1 MRKLSLVACLFS
13 FWLAMPFSTMAAVFF
28 NNGSSW
34 KYFVGTQE
42 ASTPQSA
49 WRAIAFNDSTWST
62 GNAPIGYGE
71 PDIVSSVP
79 AATLSVYH
87 RKTFVV
93 PDVSQVTRLDL
104 TIRIDDGFV
113 VWING
118 TEVVGGRY
126 NVPAGELAWNA
137 AASAAFEPDSRI
149 LQITNPAAYLVTGT
163 NVIAIHSF
171 NQSSGSSD
179 IYTDASLIGV
189 EPDPIPPTV
198 ANVTPTPGNVTTLN
212 QISVLFSEPVAGV
225 DAADFLINGQPAA
238 SVTGGSNAYT
248 FSFVQPAFGTVQ
260 IGWSAGHGIEDL
272 GFPPN
277 PFNGTAPGATW
288 QYNLIDNI
296 APVVVSLVPA
306 AGFTVR
312 SLTNIQVNFSEA
324 VTGVDAADFIV
335 KGTPAASVTVSSPS
349 SYAFHFPQ
357 PTTGTVQVAWSA
369 GHGIRDL
376 AASPNN
382 FAGGNW
388 NYVLDPNAAEPDVII
403 TEFMAGNTR
412 TLLDDDGEYRDWIEI
427 HNSGTVAVNLNG
439 WSLTDDRND
448 LTKWT
453 FPATNIAGKGFMVIF
468 ASEKDRRIPGR
479 TLHTNFRLGL
489 GGEYLALV
497 KPDGVT
503 VASAYSPTY
512 PPQVDDV
519 SYGLPTVSAPTVVL
533 TPAATASVYV
543 PSNNNLGANW
553 TVPTFDDSGWLRGT
567 NGVGFETTPAAP
579 SLTGSFSTDI
589 DGLMRTRSPS
599 AFIRIPFVVTDPSA
613 FDVMTLRMKYDDGF
627 VAYINGAEV
636 ARRNVTVANSVSDFS
651 DTQGSNNWLYG
662 YYNKTTDGD
671 ATYQASNFVAFP
683 RAAGAW
689 GVANYWTGTMWD
701 WFNGNPPW
709 TEISATGGHPNG
721 SNNGNEHWAI
731 RRWVSEVAGNVTVHF
746 RIAKSNIGGGNGVT
760 GRIFHN
766 GVERFTRTIAFNDN
780 GTLTNDVS
788 ITGVMI
794 GDFIDIALDATG
806 TDAQPTDGSDGSIFT
821 AVIDLDSGS
830 PFGWDSVA
838 ASSRADTQAVAF
850 EDIDISNVGS
860 GIQPG
865 TNWLAIHGLNF
876 SAADG
881 DFLIAAQIETRST
894 AVQFNQVRYFTAPTP
909 GAGNGYG
916 VENLGP
922 IISDTEHT
930 PHVPQTNEDIIVTAR
945 VSPTFAPVSAVNLV
959 YRIMFMA
966 TNTVPMFDDGLH
978 GDGPAGDGV
987 YGAVIPS
994 ALSTNGQMRR
1004 WYITARDNAGRP
1016 SRFPTFANP
1025 VNSPEYLGTIVHAP
1039 QTNGLPILHLF
1050 IPDATLNSANN
1061 DSAGRYPVSL
1071 FYLDEFYDNCGI
1083 NRHGQSSA
1091 GFPKKSYD
1099 IDFNPGLNFKWK
1111 DGEDLVDD
1119 VNLLTTYPDKAH
1131 LRNIIGYY
1139 GTYVP
1144 ADSPYHFVE
1153 HVRVHHNGA
1162 FYGDWHLVENGD
1174 ANFLERLGLDSNGA
1188 LYKMYNTFTDPAT
1201 DVLISP
1207 AEAEKK
1213 TRKQEGNA
1221 DLVALF
1227 NGIATGTAA
1236 AKATYMW
1243 DNVNVPEVANTM
1255 AARIVTG
1262 DVDCCHKNYYFYR
1275 DSDGTGEWWVM
1286 PWDIDL
1292 SFGRNWAS
1300 ATTYWQDEMFPNN
1313 GLFVGNNNGF
1323 LQTVFN
1329 TTQSRQMY
1337 LRRLRTLLDDILQP
1351 TNTPPDQLKYEKII
1365 AEHAPKMI
1373 ADALLDFQKW
1383 GTWGS
1388 GAAQIPTNH
1397 PQYFNVTQAIT
1408 QLTNYLP
1415 QRRNA
1420 LIHARTAGG
1429 ANEIPPSQPTNVIIT
1444 IGNIEYN
1451 PSNANQAEEY
1461 IQIVNNN
1468 NISVDI
1474 SGWKLSGGVDFTFRG
1489 GSVIVSNSI
1498 AYLSP
1503 NIKAFRQ
1510 RSTSPRGGQN
1520 LLVLGPYNGQL
1531 SARGETLML
1540 TDTRGRLVAS
1550 NVYVGAPSLPQQY
1563 LRITE
1568 IMYHPP
1574 APPSGNPYLREDFEY
1589 LELKNIGAVAMNLN
1603 GVHFTNGID
1612 FVFGSVNLNAGQTLI
1627 LAKNPAAFASR
1638 YPAVVNVLGPY
1649 LGSLDNKGER
1659 IRLDDAVGEK
1669 ILDFSYNNS
1678 WYPMTDGLGLSLVIV
1693 NENAP
1698 WFTWDE
1704 KASWRPSSV
1713 FSGSPGA
1720 VDPPAITFAPILV
1733 NEVLTH
1739 TDFPTLD
1746 AIELWNP
1753 TTNAVDI
1760 GNWLITDDFE
1770 TPAKYRIPAP
1780 TVIPAGGYR
1789 VFTES
1794 DFNPNPGTP
1803 PSFSFSS
1810 QGEEAYLFSGD
1821 SSGNPNGYFHGFGF
1835 GAALTGVSFGRYTN
1849 GVSQGTNV
1857 DIHIVAQSSNT
1868 FGFANALPKVGPIV
1882 ISEIMYHP
1890 PDLAGGV
1897 DNVIDEFIELQ
1908 NISSSPVPLYDVA
1921 FPTNRWKLDDAVEFS
1936 FSTNDVVPPNG
1947 FLLVVSFNPGT
1958 NDAAL
1963 ARFRS
1968 FYNVPPSV
1976 AIVGPYSGK
1985 LDNNGFRTGGS
1996 GESVELY
2003 RPDAPETNGVPF
2015 VLVERIDYSDS
2026 APWNPG
2032 ADGLGPSLQ
2041 RKVVTAYG
2049 NHPTNWNAGLA
2060 SAGAS
2065 PISGQP
2071 PGILQQPQNV
2081 VTVEGRTTNLSVVV
2095 SGTAPI
2101 TFQWRRAIVENGET
2115 NWVNISGATSSTLS
2129 LPNIQLSQAGP
2140 YSVVVFNP
2148 IDVVYSASAD
2158 VFVYPLPKFVA
2169 EPVDLRVGP
2178 GSNATLSASVAGT
2191 GNVRYQ
2197 WRFAQ
2202 AFGVTD
2208 PRPAETALQ
2217 FVNIPNATNATYTI
2231 VNADLYTHHGFYSV
2245 VATDDIG
2252 SLSSSNAFVYVMVRP
2267 AFTVQPTSVAI
2278 AQGGTAVFTA
2288 NATGAPPLFYRWIR
2302 NGIGI
2307 QTSTVPILVLNN
2319 VPLGTPN
2326 PVPIRCAVTNLASG
2340 AGGVNSLTVQLL
2352 VQPDTD
2358 GDGIADAWETNYFG
2372 FSTNNA
2378 ADGALDF
2385 DGDGANN
2392 REEFVAGTNPTNAL
2406 SVLRLSLTTGNTVLE
2421 FTAQT
2426 NLTYSL
2432 QYRTNLAL
2440 GGWLSLSNVPS
2451 IINTVRTIQ
2460 VTVPNAPADWE
2471 RYYRVATPIVP

>member
-1 MRKLSLVACLFS
+1 MKKLSVVVCFY
-13 FWLAMPFSTMAAVFF
+13 LALSSSTLAAVFF
-28 NNGSSW
+28 NNSSAW

-42 ASTPQSA
+42 ASTPREA
-49 WRAIAFNDSTWST
+49 WRAIAFNDSAWST
-62 GNAPIGYGE
+62 GNAPIGFGE
-71 PDIVSSVP
+71 AGLGTTVP
-79 AATLSVYH
+79 TGTISVYH

-93 PDVSQVTRLDL
+93 SNVSQVVRLDL

-118 TEVVGGRY
+118 TEVGRY

-137 AASAAFEPDSRI
+137 LAPNAFEPDSRI
-149 LQITNPAAYLVTGT
+149 LQITNHAGYLVNGT
-163 NVIAIHSF
+163 NVIAIHAF
-171 NQSSGSSD
+171 NQAAGSSD
-179 IYTDASLIGV
+179 IYMDASLIGL
-189 EPDPIPPTV
+189 EPDPIPPTI
-198 ANVTPTPGNVTTLN
+198 ANVAPSPGNVTVLN
-212 QISVLFSEPVAGV
+212 QISVLFSEPVNGV
-225 DAADFLINGQPAA
+225 HAADLLINGQPAS

-248 FSFVQPAFGTVQ
+248 FSFVQPAFGPVQ
-260 IGWSAGHGIEDL
+260 ISWSAGHGIEDL

-277 PFNGTAPGATW
+277 PFNATGPGATW
-288 QYNLIDNI
+288 QYNLVDNI
-296 APVVVSLVPA
+296 APTVVSLVPA

-312 SLTNIQVNFSEA
+312 SLTNIQVSFSEA
-324 VTGVDAADFIV
+324 VTGVDAADLLI
-335 KGTPAASVTVSSPS
+335 KGAPAAGVTVSSPS
-349 SYAFHFPQ
+349 SYTFNFPQ
-357 PTTGTVQVAWSA
+357 PTTGAVQVAWSA
-369 GHGIRDL
+369 GHGIRDV
-376 AASPNN
+376 AAAPNN

-388 NYVLDPNAAEPDVII
+388 SYVLDPNAAEPDIII

-412 TLLDDDGEYRDWIEI
+412 TLADEDGDFPDWIEI
-427 HNSGTVAVNLNG
+427 YNTGTISVDLNG

-453 FPATNIAGKGFMVIF
+453 FPATNLPGGSFMIIF
-468 ASEKDRRIPGR
+468 ASEEDRRVPGR
-479 TLHTNFRLGL
+479 PLHTNFRLGA

-497 KPDGVT
+497 KPDGT
-503 VASAYSPTY
+503 IASAYSPTY

-519 SYGLPTVSAPTVVL
+519 SYGLPTVSAPTVIL
-533 TPAATASVYV
+533 APAAPANVYV
-543 PSNNNLGANW
+543 PTNNNLGVDW
-553 TVPTFDDSGWLRGT
+553 TLPNFNDSAWLHGS
-567 NGVGFETTPAAP
+567 NGVGFETAPAQP
-579 SLTGSFSTDI
+579 SLAGQFSTDI

-599 AFIRIPFVVTDPSA
+599 AFIRIPFVVNDPSA
-613 FDVMTLRMKYDDGF
+613 FDVITLRMKYDDGF
-627 VAYINGAEV
+627 VAYVNGAEV

-651 DTQGSNNWLYG
+651 DTQGSNNWFYG

-671 ATYQASNFVAFP
+671 ATYQASDFTAFP

-689 GVANYWTGTMWD
+689 GAANFWTGTMWD
-701 WFNGNPPW
+701 WFAGNPPW

-721 SNNGNEHWAI
+721 SNNGNQHWAI
-731 RRWVSEVAGNVTVHF
+731 RRWVSEVAGNITVHF
-746 RIAKSNIGGGNGVT
+746 RLAKSNVGGGNGVT

-766 GVERFTRTIAFNDN
+766 GVEQFTRTIAFNDG

-794 GDFIDIALDATG
+794 GDTIDIALDATG
-806 TDAQPTDGSDGSIFT
+806 TDGQATDGSDGSIYT
-821 AVIDLDSGS
+821 AVIDLDTGS
-830 PFGWDSVA
+830 PFTWDAVA
-838 ASSRADTQAVAF
+838 ASSRADTQATAF
-850 EDIDISNVGS
+850 EDIDISNVSS

-876 SAADG
+876 TAADG

-894 AVQFNQVRYFTAPTP
+894 AVQLDQVRYFTAPTP
-909 GAGNGYG
+909 GAGNGSG
-916 VENLGP
+916 VQNLGP
-922 IISDTEHT
+922 IISDPEHT
-930 PHVPQTNEDIIVTAR
+930 PHVPKTNEDIIVTAR
-945 VSPTFAPVSAVNLV
+945 VSPTFAPVAAVSLV

-966 TNTVPMFDDGLH
+966 TNTIPMLDDGLH
-978 GDGPAGDGV
+978 GDGAPGDGV
-987 YGAVIPS
+987 YGAIIPS

-1004 WYITARDNAGRP
+1004 WYITARDTAGRP
-1016 SRFPTFANP
+1016 TRYPTFANP
-1025 VNSPEYLGTIVHAP
+1025 ANSPEYLGTIVHAP

-1071 FYLDEFYDNCGI
+1071 FYLDRFYDNCGI

-1099 IDFNPGLNFKWK
+1099 IDFNPGENFTWRE
-1111 DGEDLVDD
+1111 GEATVDD

-1131 LRNIIGYY
+1131 IRNIIGYY

-1153 HVRVHHNGA
+1153 HIRVHHNAA
-1162 FYGDWHLVENGD
+1162 FYGDWHMVENGD
-1174 ANFLERLGLDSNGA
+1174 ANYLERLGLDPNGA

-1201 DVLISP
+1201 DVLISS

-1227 NGIATGTAA
+1227 NGLVTGTAA

-1262 DVDCCHKNYYFYR
+1262 DIDCCHKNYYFYR

-1337 LRRLRTLLDDILQP
+1337 LRRLRTLLDEVLQP
-1351 TNTPPDQLKYEKII
+1351 TNTPPDQLKYEKMI

-1373 ADALLDFQKW
+1373 PDALLDFQKW

-1388 GAAQIPTNH
+1388 GSAGPIPTNH

-1429 ANEIPPSQPTNVIIT
+1429 STEIPPSQPTNVIIR
-1444 IGNIEYN
+1444 IGNIEFN

-1461 IQIVNNN
+1461 IQIVNTN

-1474 SGWKLSGGVDFTFRG
+1474 SGWKLSGGANFTFRG

-1503 NIKAFRQ
+1503 NVKAFRQ
-1510 RSTSPRGGQN
+1510 RATSPRGGQN
-1520 LLVLGPYNGQL
+1520 LLVLGPYDGQL

-1550 NVYVGAPSLPQQY
+1550 NTYVGAPSLPQQY

-1574 APPSGNPYLREDFEY
+1574 VPPLGSPYVREDHEY
-1589 LELKNIGAVAMNLN
+1589 LELKNIGPAGMNLA

-1612 FVFGSVNLNAGQTLI
+1612 YVFGNVTLNAGQTLI
-1627 LAKNPAAFASR
+1627 LAKNPAAFTSR
-1638 YPAVVNVLGPY
+1638 YPGVANVFGPY
-1649 LGSLDNKGER
+1649 TGSLDNKGER

-1713 FSGSPGA
+1713 FSGSPG
-1720 VDPPAITFAPILV
+1720 VTDPPALTFAPVLV
-1733 NEVLTH
+1733 NEVLSH
-1739 TDFPTLD
+1739 TDFPAVD

-1753 TTNAVDI
+1753 TPNPVDV
-1760 GNWLITDDFE
+1760 GNWLITDDYD

-1794 DFNPNPGTP
+1794 DFNPTPGTF
-1803 PSFSFSS
+1803 PSFSFGSG
-1810 QGEEAYLFSGD
+1810 GEEAYLFSGD
-1821 SSGNPNGYFHGFGF
+1821 SSGNPNGYFHGFEF

-1849 GVSQGTNV
+1849 GVSQGTNA

-1868 FGFANALPKVGPIV
+1868 LGFPNALPKVGPVV

-1890 PDLAGGV
+1890 PDLAGAV
-1897 DNVIDEFIELQ
+1897 DNTIDEFIELQ
-1908 NISSSPVPLYDVA
+1908 NITGNPVPLYDPA
-1921 FPTNRWKLDDAVEFS
+1921 FPTNRWKLDDSVEFS
-1936 FSTNDVVPPNG
+1936 FSTNDVIPPNG

-1958 NDAAL
+1958 DDAAL

-1968 FYNVPPSV
+1968 IYNVPV
-1976 AIVGPYSGK
+1976 GVGIVGPFSGK
-1985 LDNNGFRTGGS
+1985 LDNNGFRTDGS

-2003 RPDAPETNGVPF
+2003 RPDTPETNGVPF

-2041 RKVVTAYG
+2041 RRVVSAYG
-2049 NHPTNWNAGLA
+2049 NTPTNWNAGLA
-2060 SAGAS
+2060 SAGAA
-2065 PISGQP
+2065 PISGSAP
-2071 PGILQQPQNV
+2071 VILQQPQNV
-2081 VTVEGRTTNLSVVV
+2081 VTVEGRTTNLSVTV

-2101 TFQWRRAIVENGET
+2101 TFQWRFRPNT
-2115 NWVNISGATSSTLS
+2115 NAPWVNVPGATSSS
-2129 LPNIQLSQAGP
+2129 LVLADIELSQAGE

-2148 IDVVYSASAD
+2148 IDVIYSASAN
-2158 VFVYPLPKFVA
+2158 VFIYPLPKFIA
-2169 EPVDLRVGP
+2169 EPVDLRVNP
-2178 GSNATLSASVAGT
+2178 GSNATLSATVAGT

-2208 PRPAETALQ
+2208 PRAPETALQ
-2217 FVNIPNATNATYTI
+2217 FMNIPNATNATYTI
-2231 VNADLYTHHGFYSV
+2231 VSADLDTHHGFYSV

-2252 SLSSSNAFVYVMVRP
+2252 SLSSSNAFVYVMLRP
-2267 AFTVQPTSVAI
+2267 GFTVQPTPAAVV
-2278 AQGGTAVFTA
+2278 QGGTAVFTV

-2302 NGIGI
+2302 NGIGVL
-2307 QTSTVPILVLNN
+2307 TSTVPILVLND
-2319 VPLGTPN
+2319 VQLGTPN

-2340 AGGVNSLTVQLL
+2340 AGGVNSVTVQLL
-2352 VQPDTD
+2352 VQPDSD

-2385 DGDGANN
+2385 DGDGADN

-2406 SVLRLSLTTGNTVLE
+2406 SVLKLSLTTGNTMLE
-2421 FTAQT
+2421 FEAQT

-2432 QYRTNLAL
+2432 QYRTNLVL
-2440 GGWLSLSNVPS
+2440 GGWLSLSNVPGL
-2451 IINTVRTIQ
+2451 INTVRTIR
-2460 VTVPNAPADWE
+2460 VTAPSAPPDWE
-2471 RYYRVATPIVP
+2471 RYFRVATPAVP